1 MFPTAVPKPI
11 LSSADKIAIY
21 LCSIIHMPSSEIASR
36 FDRSPRYINIVIAN
50 KKREIPDLGKA
61 MGIFFDVLLKNT
73 AAEADATEEET
84 IIRGEPEYRCQ
95 GITPQEMAVQ
105 ASRYQ
110 RLNGKL
116 KNAKLEIARLRRI
129 IEDHRGQTQPPI
141 FEGDDPGAS
150 STDTEVTPSI
160 IDEMLRLTSVPKNQR
175 RYSDDFY
182 RFAFIFA
189 SLSPRAYRYARK
201 QLILPAPSSLGR
213 HFGATVHDMKQN
225 LTQLKYVHRT
235 LEAFLEAKNPE
246 CDRIV
251 ATIGVDAFAFRLFL
265 KQIVSLKK
273 LQDSLSEAQIR
284 ALAPILEDKQILAAI
299 SEDQTCV
306 EFDENIDSVGF
317 ERPEDVTQ
325 DKIDAL
331 FDMYNNCFIYVL
343 LPLNK
348 DLPTITLHLAPARCG
363 MAKEEHLQTLK
374 ELAIICSNYNIEA
387 QFMSVDG
394 DSGWNCVF
402 QEMFEVTS
410 ENFKYPLTELALR
423 TQKTCSSQEKFMAV
437 ADLLHL
443 VKRAR
448 ARYIDHVIQV
458 VATDEQSQT
467 DYAHVCDVLGL
478 GLVLSDRSQLGK
490 MRDFY
495 PIDMFSLH
503 NVLLLI
509 DNECFGDAYYFMAYT
524 LLLLVIRVPFFQ
536 MEFRLKL
543 LNVAYL
549 MFGHVYCDILNADK
563 SSNDS
568 KSASRPPQRPQPDR
582 NLVTFAEVS
591 TLQRIFCTIVSYAAG
606 FQLLPDRL
614 RTDALGTHI
623 VEEKIGQARQ
633 GMDNRW
639 TRILSVIS
647 RNLVRSLMLAADG
660 TDLHSSARL
669 KTAGCCLDD
678 HADVAI
684 EEFDPF
690 LVVQVMWRLQSST
703 SRQEQSFITSF
714 QVVKT
719 WLSQITDVLHKRESE
734 IGKMW
739 LPNPSANASIMARLI
754 QASKR
759 VDIAG
764 VIVSEEHTAAGS
776 GPLQIENK

>member
-1 MFPTAVPKPI
+1 MFPTAVPKPM

-21 LCSIIHMPSSEIASR
+21 MCSIIDMPSSEIASR

-61 MGIFFDVLLKNT
+61 MSIFFGVLLKNT
-73 AAEADATEEET
+73 AAEADSSEEER
-84 IIRGEPEYRCQ
+84 ILRGEPEYRCQ

-105 ASRYQ
+105 ASRFQ
-110 RLNGKL
+110 RLKGKL
-116 KNAKLEIARLRRI
+116 KNAKLEIARLRSV
-129 IEDHRGQTQPPI
+129 IEDYRRQTQPPI
-141 FEGDDPGAS
+141 FEGANPGAS

-175 RYSDDFY
+175 RYSDEFY
-182 RFAFIFA
+182 RFSFIFA

-201 QLILPAPSSLGR
+201 HLILPAPSSLGR

-246 CDRIV
+246 CERIV

-284 ALAPILEDKQILAAI
+284 ALAPILEDKQILTAI

-306 EFDENIDSVGF
+306 ELDESIDSVGF

-331 FDMYNNCFIYVL
+331 FDMYNNCFIY
-343 LPLNK
+343 
-348 DLPTITLHLAPARCG
+348 
-363 MAKEEHLQTLK
+363 
-374 ELAIICSNYNIEA
+374 
-387 QFMSVDG
+387 
-394 DSGWNCVF
+394 
-402 QEMFEVTS
+402 
-410 ENFKYPLTELALR
+410 
-423 TQKTCSSQEKFMAV
+423 
-437 ADLLHL
+437 
-443 VKRAR
+443 
-448 ARYIDHVIQV
+448 
-458 VATDEQSQT
+458 
-467 DYAHVCDVLGL
+467 
-478 GLVLSDRSQLGK
+478 
-490 MRDFY
+490 
-495 PIDMFSLH
+495 
-503 NVLLLI
+503 
-509 DNECFGDAYYFMAYT
+509 
-524 LLLLVIRVPFFQ
+524 
-536 MEFRLKL
+536 
-543 LNVAYL
+543 
-549 MFGHVYCDILNADK
+549 
-563 SSNDS
+563 DS
-568 KSASRPPQRPQPDR
+568 KSGSRPPQRPQADR

-606 FQLLPDRL
+606 FQLFPDGL

-678 HADVAI
+678 HADVTI
-684 EEFDPF
+684 DEFDPF
-690 LVVQVMWRLQSST
+690 LVAQVMWRLHSST
-703 SRQEQSFITSF
+703 SRQEESFITSF

-719 WLSQITDVLHKRESE
+719 WLSQINDVLHKRASE

-739 LPNPSANASIMARLI
+739 PPNPSANASIMARLI

-759 VDIAG
+759 ADIAS
-764 VIVSEEHTAAGS
+764 VIVSEEQTVAGS
-776 GPLQIENK
+776 GLLHIENK